1 MKIVLLE
8 TNTPAIHHLHFFIAT
23 SLGYVN
29 ASGNHYTLEN
39 KSDIE
44 QFMYTRKELEEPF
57 TLTSIYDLE
66 LMSRYLVTL
75 ENDEWKIW

>member
-29 ASGNHYTLEN
+29 TSGNNFTFEN
-39 KSDIE
+39 GHNIE
-44 QFMYTRKELEEPF
+44 QYMYTDEELDEPF

>member
-8 TNTPAIHHLHFFIAT
+8 TNTRAIHHLHYFIAT

-29 ASGNHYTLEN
+29 TSGNNFTFEN
-39 KSDIE
+39 GYNIE
-44 QFMYTRKELEEPF
+44 QHWFKGLEEPF